1 MNECERVTDNRY
13 IDIDKICIVR
23 GNFNTDICLRN
34 RKRQETF
41 LATILNANISNVF
54 HITTIKKEYRK

>member
-23 GNFNTDICLRN
+23 GNFNTDI
-34 RKRQETF
+34 
-41 LATILNANISNVF
+41 
-54 HITTIKKEYRK
+54 